1 MKFGYIRE
9 TSHESTVAVQID
21 AIANY
26 GVDEIYEEWSM
37 SPQGQGSQLVEL
49 LAQLRAGDELVV
61 WRLDRLGR
69 FIKQL
74 VALAE
79 DFEARGIQFVS
90 LKEKIDTFSGQEVH
104 LIPFLCML
112 GAMEREVLGE
122 RTAVGMHHLQESG
135 KPSGRKRIADSRV
148 KKALSMYYAN
158 QYTIDEIIKAT
169 GLSKSSIYLYL
180 KRTSESKQGE

>member
-9 TSHESTVAVQID
+9 TSHEPTAVVQVA
-21 AIANY
+21 AIQKY
-26 GVDEIYEEWSM
+26 GVDEIYEEWST
-37 SPQGQGSQLVEL
+37 SHQGRSSQLAEL
-49 LAQLRAGDELVV
+49 LEQLRAGDELVV

-69 FIKQL
+69 TIKQL

-90 LKEKIDTFSGQEVH
+90 IQEKIDTFSGEEVH

-112 GAMEREVLGE
+112 GSMEREVVGE
-122 RTAVGMHHLQESG
+122 RSAVGMHLLQESG

-158 QYTIDEIIKAT
+158 QYTIDEIIETT

-180 KRTSESKQGE
+180 KRTSES

>member
-1 MKFGYIRE
+1 MKFGYVRE
-9 TSHESTVAVQID
+9 TSNEPTLAAQVA
-21 AIANY
+21 AIQDY
-26 GVDEIYEEWSM
+26 GVDEIYEEWTTT
-37 SPQGQGSQLVEL
+37 PQVRGSQLTEL
-49 LAQLRAGDELVV
+49 LTQLRVGDELVV

-69 FIKQL
+69 TIKQL

-79 DFEARGIQFVS
+79 DFESRGIQFVS
-90 LKEKIDTFSGQEVH
+90 TQEKIDTFSGEEVYI
-104 LIPFLCML
+104 IPFLCML

-122 RTAVGMHHLQESG
+122 RTVVGKHLSQESG
-135 KPSGRKRIADSRV
+135 NPAGRKRIADSRV

-180 KRTSESKQGE
+180 KRTSESK